1 MILVVFLVFGSA
13 TTLFYWTKW
22 IGKLVSVVHNAK
34 PQKSHTGDGQWLAL
48 MSQAVLMIALCVGF
62 PIASSA
68 VVEPFLSG
76 MFHDSIPAVIS
87 SGNIHIML
95 MMLFTIAILPIAVRI
110 LTIGQKKT
118 VVLSYMAGAN
128 TGDDRHFTDSFG
140 NGKEQYLANWYMEDY
155 FGEKKILNP
164 STLLAAAFILVLMG
178 IVIGGAL

>member
-1 MILVVFLVFGSA
+1 
-13 TTLFYWTKW
+13 
-22 IGKLVSVVHNAK
+22 
-34 PQKSHTGDGQWLAL
+34 
-48 MSQAVLMIALCVGF
+48 
-62 PIASSA
+62 
-68 VVEPFLSG
+68 
-76 MFHDSIPAVIS
+76 
-87 SGNIHIML
+87 ML